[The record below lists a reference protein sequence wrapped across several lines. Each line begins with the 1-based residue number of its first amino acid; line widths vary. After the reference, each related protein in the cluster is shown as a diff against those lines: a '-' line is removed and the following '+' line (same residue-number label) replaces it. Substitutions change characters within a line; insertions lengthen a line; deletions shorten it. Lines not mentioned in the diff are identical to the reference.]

1 MISIASHRDL
11 GSILACPVSEII
23 MEQKR
28 NILYHNGIISKISI
42 IFIGVTLTPMILI
55 TGIFLYRFN
64 TFSIK
69 MVHAHLEESVLRHKY
84 QIDFFLEE
92 KLRDIRHLSHYFEME
107 PFGNDTFLRERLQ
120 DLQAEYNT
128 DFVALELIDEQG
140 HQVAY
145 AGPQGL
151 EHAYYK
157 STDWFKKAF
166 ETRYYISDIFMGP
179 NAQPQCVVATKIQQ
193 EDSRWILKAT
203 IDFSPVGLM
212 LETFK
217 SGNSGTAFILNRK
230 GEFQISRSKNFTLT
244 QSQYLN
250 LFKKEKYIGK
260 VDNNK
265 LLLVS
270 ALLKNDDWLL
280 VFQQDT
286 GDAFSELKVIRNVVA
301 LVFLL
306 SAMGVIMISFWLS
319 GRIKKHIVQVDPAKN
334 MVNRQIVENG
344 NLASIGELATGIAHE
359 INNPVA
365 IMVEE
370 AGWIQDLL
378 HEGIDNKD
386 NLEEFIRALK
396 QIEAQGRRCKG
407 ITQKLLSFG
416 RKTDSKI
423 QSVQLNELIEEV
435 VSLSS
440 EKARH
445 GKVTIHTRLD
455 PHLPEI
461 RASVIE
467 MHQVLLNIVNNAL
480 DALEKKGDRIEI
492 SSTLRDNQIIITVA
506 DNGPGI
512 PSTIMNRLFDP
523 FFSTK
528 PVGKGS
534 GLGLSQCYG
543 IVKKMGGRIDVESM
557 AGEGAMFSIMLPFDD
572 HFE

>member
-1 MISIASHRDL
+1 MA
-11 GSILACPVSEII
+11 II
-23 MEQKR
+23 V
-28 NILYHNGIISKISI
+28 
-42 IFIGVTLTPMILI
+42 IGVTLTPVILI
-55 TGIFLYRFN
+55 TGIILYRFN
-64 TFSIK
+64 TFANE

-151 EHAYYK
+151 EHASYK

-166 ETRYYISDIFMGP
+166 ETRYHISDIFMGP
-179 NAQPQCVVATKIQQ
+179 KAQPQCVVATKIQQ
-193 EDSRWILKAT
+193 EDFRWILKAT
-203 IDFSPVGLM
+203 IDFSPVGLIV
-212 LETFK
+212 ENFK
-217 SGNSGTAFILNRK
+217 SGNTGTAFIVNRK
-230 GEFQISRSKNFTLT
+230 GEFQISRSENFTL
-244 QSQYLN
+244 SQAQYMN
-250 LFKKEKYIGK
+250 LFKTEKHIGNI
-260 VDNNK
+260 DNNSR
-265 LLLVS
+265 LLVT
-270 ALLKNDDWLL
+270 ALLKNDNWLL

-286 GDAFSELKVIRNVVA
+286 GDAFSELKVVRNVVV
-301 LVFLL
+301 LMCLL
-306 SAMGVIMISFWLS
+306 SAMGVTMVSLWLS
-319 GRIKKHIVQVDPAKN
+319 GRIKKHIVQVDSAKN
-334 MVNRQIVENG
+334 IVNRQIVENG

-378 HEGIDNKD
+378 QEGIDNKD

-396 QIEAQGRRCKG
+396 QIETQGRRCKG

-416 RKTDSKI
+416 RKTDSRI

-455 PHLPEI
+455 FHLPEI

-467 MHQVLLNIVNNAL
+467 IQQVLLNIVNNAL

-492 SSTLRDNQIIITVA
+492 SSTLKDNQIIITVA

-557 AGEGAMFSIMLPFDD
+557 AGEGAIFSIVLPFDD

>member
-1 MISIASHRDL
+1 M
-11 GSILACPVSEII
+11 
-23 MEQKR
+23 
-28 NILYHNGIISKISI
+28 
-42 IFIGVTLTPMILI
+42 
-55 TGIFLYRFN
+55 
-64 TFSIK
+64 
-69 MVHAHLEESVLRHKY
+69 
-84 QIDFFLEE
+84 
-92 KLRDIRHLSHYFEME
+92 
-107 PFGNDTFLRERLQ
+107 
-120 DLQAEYNT
+120 
-128 DFVALELIDEQG
+128 
-140 HQVAY
+140 
-145 AGPQGL
+145 
-151 EHAYYK
+151 
-157 STDWFKKAF
+157 
-166 ETRYYISDIFMGP
+166 
-179 NAQPQCVVATKIQQ
+179 
-193 EDSRWILKAT
+193 
-203 IDFSPVGLM
+203 
-212 LETFK
+212 
-217 SGNSGTAFILNRK
+217 
-230 GEFQISRSKNFTLT
+230 TLT
-244 QSQYLN
+244 QAAYLD
-250 LFKKEKYIGK
+250 LFRKEKHVGSI
-260 VDNNK
+260 DNNRR
-265 LLLVS
+265 LLVS

-286 GDAFSELKVIRNVVA
+286 GDAFSDYKVVRNVA
-301 LVFLL
+301 LLVFLL
-306 SAMGVIMISFWLS
+306 SAVGVTLVSFWLS
-319 GRIKKHIVQVDPAKN
+319 GRIKKHIDRIDSAKN
-334 MVNRQIVENG
+334 MVNRQLVDSG
-344 NLASIGELATGIAHE
+344 SLATIGELATGIAHE

-365 IMVEE
+365 IMIEE

-378 HEGIDNKD
+378 YEGIDNKD

-396 QIEAQGRRCKG
+396 QIETQGRRCKG

-416 RKTDSKI
+416 RKTDSRI

-445 GKVTIHTRLD
+445 GKVTIYTLLD

-467 MHQVLLNIVNNAL
+467 MQQVLLNIVNNAL

-492 SSTLRDNQIIITVA
+492 SSTSKDNQIIIKIA

-557 AGEGAMFSIMLPFDD
+557 AAEGAMFSIMLPFDD